1 MASPLL
7 GPEIVQ
13 AAGDF
18 HDLIREAV
26 LGIAQHVLNNPA
38 PFHTRQGMLD
48 PDADPGQLA
57 IGLLFGFRQVALR
70 GLFFGM
76 YVRSTCGA

>member
-1 MASPLL
+1 ML

-18 HDLIREAV
+18 HDLIRETV

-38 PFHTRQGMLD
+38 PFHARQRMLD
-48 PDADPGQLA
+48 PDADLGQFA
-57 IGLLFGFRQVALR
+57 IRTLFGFRQVALR

-76 YVRSTCGA
+76 YVRTRWGA